1 MSRVPNEAADR
12 EPQEGAVVVAMFV
25 GVHERQLD
33 DKGRL
38 ALPSAFRTL
47 LGDSCYLVFGEERC
61 INVIPRDE
69 FEEMANELMRQVR
82 NKEISLNRQR
92 ALAHSASLVSL
103 DKQGRVTLDEKMR
116 TYARLSPS
124 SRVVVSGNL
133 DRAEVW
139 SDELYDRIAAAGRG
153 ELAGG
158 HE

>member
-1 MSRVPNEAADR
+1 
-12 EPQEGAVVVAMFV
+12 MFV
-25 GVHERQLD
+25 GFHERQLD

-38 ALPSAFRTL
+38 ALPSAFRTV
-47 LGDSCYLVFGEERC
+47 LGDSCYLVIGEERC
-61 INVIPRDE
+61 IDVMPRDA
-69 FEEMANELMRQVR
+69 FEEMANELMRQAR

-92 ALAHSASLVSL
+92 ALAHSAALVTL

-124 SRVVVSGNL
+124 SRVVVSGNF

-139 SDELYDRIAAAGRG
+139 SAELYEQIAAAGRG

-158 HE
+158 RE

>member
-1 MSRVPNEAADR
+1 
-12 EPQEGAVVVAMFV
+12 MFV

-47 LGDSCYLVFGEERC
+47 LDDSCYLVIGEERC
-61 INVIPRDE
+61 IDVIPRAA
-69 FEEMANELMRQVR
+69 FEEMASELMRQAR

-92 ALAHSASLVSL
+92 ALAHSASLVTL

-124 SRVVVSGNL
+124 SRVVVSGNF

-139 SDELYDRIAAAGRG
+139 SAELYEQIAAAGRG

-158 HE
+158 RE

>member
-1 MSRVPNEAADR
+1 
-12 EPQEGAVVVAMFV
+12 MFV

-38 ALPSAFRTL
+38 ALPSAFRTM
-47 LGDSCYLVFGEERC
+47 LGDSCYLVIGEERC
-61 INVIPRDE
+61 IDVMPRDA
-69 FEEMANELMRQVR
+69 FEEMANELMRQAR

-92 ALAHSASLVSL
+92 ALAHSASLVTL

-116 TYARLSPS
+116 TYARVSPS
-124 SRVVVSGNL
+124 SRVVVSGNF

-139 SDELYDRIAAAGRG
+139 SAELYDQIAAAGRG

-158 HE
+158 RE